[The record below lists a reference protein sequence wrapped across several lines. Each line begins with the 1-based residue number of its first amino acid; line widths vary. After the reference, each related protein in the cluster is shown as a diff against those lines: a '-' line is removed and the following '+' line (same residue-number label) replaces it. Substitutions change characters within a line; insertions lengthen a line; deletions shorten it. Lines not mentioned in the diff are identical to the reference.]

1 MNTLKAERAMTP
13 SYKLRGFADKWGFS
27 QDKTDE
33 GFLIDNDRTK
43 QCLSDLTAL
52 ISEGYIERTKYNEL
66 LQQRDELREALLNLW
81 SWVHQ
86 IYDWSGVGD
95 PPIERIE
102 AAIKNTE
109 TK

>member
-1 MNTLKAERAMTP
+1 MSAMTNEQ
-13 SYKLRGFADKWGFS
+13 KLREIAKRYGGSIVVGYGQPSGSGS
-27 QDKTDE
+27 QLVVTAE
-33 GFLIDNDRTK
+33 EQLF
-43 QCLSDLTAL
+43 SDLTAL
-52 ISEGYIERTKYNEL
+52 ISEGYVSKEEHDKA

-86 IYDWSGVGD
+86 IDDWSGVGD

-109 TK
+109 R